1 MNYAILWNAIKDYPQ
16 LTPGVIAAAM
26 NKADQNVPRE
36 SITGDELLEQTD
48 LGELVAFDDKRTA
61 AYWGLAGK
69 DSISVVSGSNT
80 RAILAALFPAGSTTR
95 DNLVALITTPLLKS
109 RAEILGLGR
118 VKAGHVQ
125 KARAMFGGE

>member
-61 AYWGLAGK
+61 AYWGSHG
-69 DSISVVSGSNT
+69 NCCT
-80 RAILAALFPAGSTTR
+80 WRAILCYRPQVSADTLTCF
-95 DNLVALITTPLLKS
+95 
-109 RAEILGLGR
+109 RAR
-118 VKAGHVQ
+118 
-125 KARAMFGGE
+125 M